1 MHEGSWYRVDIADTD
16 LSVLSVDTLYYNKQ
30 SKIEPGEMGT
40 K

>member
-16 LSVLSVDTLYYNKQ
+16 LSVLSIDTLYYNKN
-30 SKIEPGEMGT
+30 SKRVPGEMGT